1 MYKINT
7 ELKNPEQRRVFVDT
21 LIEVMKENDKVYAL
35 EADLGAASLF
45 DQIGKAVPERYCNVG
60 IAEAN
65 MMGIAAGL
73 SLRGNIPFA
82 HSFTPFASRRS
93 FDQIFL
99 CAAYAKTTLNIY
111 ASDPGICVAINGG
124 THTSFED
131 IAMFRAVPDA
141 MIFDPADGVQLNWLI
156 KELISLEG
164 LHYIRSSRKSMPS
177 IYDTG
182 STFEIGKANTLRE
195 GFDILIVAMGET
207 LAEAYKVAKNLET
220 QGISCTVI
228 DMFTVKPLDRKSII
242 NHSKGKKLIVTAENH
257 NINNGLGS
265 AVAEV
270 IAEENLAVPLLRLG
284 IIERFGQVGPQE
296 YLRKDYRLDYESLK
310 EDILKKYNTIK

>member
-7 ELKNPEQRRVFVDT
+7 ELSNTEQRMVFVTT
-21 LIEVMKENDKVYAL
+21 LIEAMADNDKIYAL
-35 EADLGAASLF
+35 EADLGAASFF
-45 DQIGKAVPERYCNVG
+45 DKIGVTYPQRFINVG

-73 SLRGNIPFA
+73 SLRGNIPFV
-82 HSFTPFASRRS
+82 HSFAPFATRRS

-99 CAAYAKTTLNIY
+99 CAGYAKTTLNIY
-111 ASDPGICVAINGG
+111 GSDPGICVAINGG

-156 KELISLEG
+156 KELIPLEG
-164 LHYIRSSRKSMPS
+164 LHYIRSSRKSLPS

-182 STFEIGKANTLRE
+182 STFVIGKANIIRE
-195 GFDILIVAMGET
+195 GKDILIAAMGET
-207 LAEAYKVAKNLET
+207 LMEAYKAAAELEKE
-220 QGISCTVI
+220 GISCSVI
-228 DMFTVKPLDRKSII
+228 DVFTVKPLDRVAII
-242 NHSKGKKLIVTAENH
+242 ENSKGKKLVTTVENH

-270 IAEENLAVPLLRLG
+270 LAEEALAKPLLRLG
-284 IIERFGQVGPQE
+284 VMERFGQVGSQE
-296 YLRKDYRLDYESLK
+296 YLRKEYRLDYHSIK
-310 EDILKKYNTIK
+310 EDILAKFRGI

>member
-7 ELKNPEQRRVFVDT
+7 EQSAPEQKKVFVDT
-21 LIEVMKENDKVYAL
+21 LIEVMETNDKVYAL
-35 EADLGAASLF
+35 EADLGAASSF
-45 DQIGKAVPERYCNVG
+45 DRIGKTKPERYCNVG

-73 SLRGNIPFA
+73 SLRGNIPFV
-82 HSFTPFASRRS
+82 HSFAPFASRRS

-99 CAAYAKTTLNIY
+99 CAGYAKTTLNIY

-141 MIFDPADGVQLNWLI
+141 LIFDPADGVQLNWLI
-156 KELISLEG
+156 KELVPLQG
-164 LHYIRSSRKSMPS
+164 LHIIRSSRKVMPA
-177 IYDTG
+177 IYEQG
-182 STFEIGKANTLRE
+182 STFTIGKANLLCE
-195 GFDILIVAMGET
+195 GDDILIIAMGET
-207 LAEAYKVAKNLET
+207 LAEAYKVALELKEE
-220 QGISCTVI
+220 GISCCVL
-228 DMFTVKPLDRKSII
+228 DMFTVKPLDREAII
-242 NHSKGKKLIVTAENH
+242 KHSQGKKLIVSAENH

-270 IAEENLAVPLLRLG
+270 LAEEAIGIPLLRLG

-296 YLRKDYRLDYESLK
+296 YLRKDYRLDKDSLK
-310 EDILKKYNTIK
+310 EDILKKYNK

>member
-7 ELKNPEQRRVFVDT
+7 EQTAPEQKKVFVDT
-21 LIEVMKENDKVYAL
+21 LIEVMESDDRVYAL
-35 EADLGAASLF
+35 EADLGAASSF
-45 DQIGKAVPERYCNVG
+45 DRIGKVKPERYCNVG

-73 SLRGNIPFA
+73 SLRGNVPFV
-82 HSFTPFASRRS
+82 HSFAPFASRRS

-99 CAAYAKTTLNIY
+99 CAGYAKTTLNIY

-141 MIFDPADGVQLNWLI
+141 MIFDPADAVQLNWLI
-156 KELISLEG
+156 KELVPLEG
-164 LHYIRSSRKSMPS
+164 LHLIRSSRKVMPA
-177 IYDTG
+177 IYEAG
-182 STFEIGKANTLRE
+182 SSFNIGKANLLCS
-195 GFDILIVAMGET
+195 GDDILIIAMGET
-207 LAEAYKVAKNLET
+207 LAEAYKVALELKEE
-220 QGISCTVI
+220 GISCSVL
-228 DMFTVKPLDRKSII
+228 DMFTVKPLDREAII
-242 NHSKGKKLIVTAENH
+242 EHSKGKKLIVSAENH

-270 IAEENLAVPLLRLG
+270 LAEEAIGIPLLRLG
-284 IIERFGQVGPQE
+284 IIERFGQVGSQDF
-296 YLRKDYRLDYESLK
+296 LRKDYRLDKDSLK
-310 EDILKKYNTIK
+310 EDILKKYK